1 MAHFPPLL
9 TLPKIQNDVSVWSKI
24 ESSAQP
30 KKTISIYQINRTD
43 SARVFYQTTK
53 FDKQQTSTFCLLS
66 RPYARLYN
74 PKSYRRQGS
83 SDQNW
88 WVERKVRVYDHG

>member
-66 RPYARLYN
+66 RRMQDYTTPHRLDDRD
-74 PKSYRRQGS
+74 PRTKTGRTVQRIFFFFQI
-83 SDQNW
+83 
-88 WVERKVRVYDHG
+88 